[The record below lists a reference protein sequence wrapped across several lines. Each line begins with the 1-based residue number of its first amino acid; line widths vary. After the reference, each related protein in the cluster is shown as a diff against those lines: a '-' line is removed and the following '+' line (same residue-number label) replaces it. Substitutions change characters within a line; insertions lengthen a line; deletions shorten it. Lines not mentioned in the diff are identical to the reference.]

1 MSAAAEPRRSVR
13 ARNAPARLANAD
25 SSSDDDLPMRKARH
39 YVDVSVPADGGS
51 DGVATDD
58 EEEDED
64 DSKDEEEDNQGAVDA
79 PAAAAAAGETAAK
92 KAQHPPRTRASLPS
106 DATVP
111 MRPRPRT
118 IACFLAAGR
127 NWSTACRES
136 TSRNHFDKYFED
148 ADLSALLINRT
159 TTSTARRSRP

>member
-1 MSAAAEPRRSVR
+1 MSAAAEPRRSGR
-13 ARNAPARLANAD
+13 DRKAPAKFDD
-25 SSSDDDLPMRKARH
+25 SDSDDDLRMQMRKERRN
-39 YVDVSVPADGGS
+39 VVVPVPADGGS